1 MKSIEEIIIEET
13 PKGPEEVVKMVLRE
27 YGHPGHSTHHG
38 NNFRFDLHVG
48 SNSSPLIVHSD
59 SRSPLRSG
67 QAVVVYTRNGK
78 THHYRCQQR
87 GYDWEIQTPRTVK
100 H

>member
-48 SNSSPLIVHSD
+48 SNSSPL
-59 SRSPLRSG
+59 RSG